1 MKFKNFI
8 AAVCAFSLLLAPS
21 VSFAKSI
28 ELTLE
33 SNDIYV
39 NDGTIEKKTV
49 EVAPFTENGRT
60 LVPVRIVSENLG
72 LNVGWDDLTKTV
84 TISGDALNIKLVIG
98 SNIAYVNNEE
108 VSLDVPAIEKD
119 GRTLVPVRFISE
131 TLGKKVKWI
140 ASSNQILITDEKPLL
155 KAGSSEYTLEHYI
168 GMMALYGYNVEYI
181 TLMLTEIG
189 KIKEEAVKNGYV
201 FKKTDTAEQTYQEL
215 ISIKDEVYAISL
227 IAPLIELIEDSV
239 MASEYLDT
247 FTMVDIPKE
256 EITKEYTSSYICAK
270 HILIPT
276 KDSKTGE
283 EFSTS
288 KKNTAKKVADTVIAK
303 IKSGEDFD
311 TLIEKYNED
320 PGVSY
325 NPLGYVFTKG
335 EMVKEFEE
343 TAFSLKEGEISGIV
357 ETPYGYHI
365 IKREKLPEISEDVY
379 TQIENS
385 LIYNKGMEKYEEC
398 LKNNSSEQYVTDTEI
413 NNMINSMLSEESF

>member
-28 ELTLE
+28 ELTLG

-84 TISGDALNIKLVIG
+84 TISGDVLNIKLVIG
-98 SNIAYVNNEE
+98 SNIAYVNNEQ

-201 FKKTDTAEQTYQEL
+201 FKNNDTVKQTYQEL

-227 IAPLIELIEDSV
+227 IAPLIEIIEDSV

-276 KDSKTGE
+276 TDSKTGE
-283 EFSTS
+283 AFSIS
-288 KKNTAKKVADTVIAK
+288 EKNTAKKVADTVIAK

-311 TLIEKYNED
+311 TLIEKYNKD

-343 TAFSLKEGEISGIV
+343 TAFALKEGEISGIV

-413 NNMINSMLSEESF
+413 NNMINSMLSEEQV

>member
-72 LNVGWDDLTKTV
+72 LNVGWDNLTKTV

-201 FKKTDTAEQTYQEL
+201 FKNNDTVKQTYQEL

-276 KDSKTGE
+276 TDSKTGE
-283 EFSTS
+283 EFLTS

-413 NNMINSMLSEESF
+413 NNMINSMLSEEQM

>member
-8 AAVCAFSLLLAPS
+8 AAVCAFSLFMAPS

-28 ELTLE
+28 ELTLG

-98 SNIAYVNNEE
+98 SNIAYVNNEQ

-201 FKKTDTAEQTYQEL
+201 FKNNDTVKQTYQEL

-276 KDSKTGE
+276 TDSKTGE
-283 EFSTS
+283 AFSAAE
-288 KKNTAKKVADTVIAK
+288 KNTAKKVADTVIAK

-385 LIYNKGMEKYEEC
+385 LIYNKGMAKYEEC

-413 NNMINSMLSEESF
+413 NNMINSMLSEEQM